1 MVAGAQTHAAAAA
14 AASSQ
19 TQTHAAVTNA
29 GAQTPP
35 VPAKARSQKPPKGTK
50 AKGAQGKKRAT
61 TTKGRKRMKE
71 AVVVDLD
78 EPIAKR
84 LSPARPTMT
93 TRQKS
98 ADTKEKSE

>member
-1 MVAGAQTHAAAAA
+1 
-14 AASSQ
+14 
-19 TQTHAAVTNA
+19 
-29 GAQTPP
+29 
-35 VPAKARSQKPPKGTK
+35 
-50 AKGAQGKKRAT
+50 
-61 TTKGRKRMKE
+61 MKE